1 MLLVIQKQKVNDIIR
16 CKKCDIFQKLVVFF
30 VLAYMTIMLYVGGML
45 MMRCCVCFCR
55 ATLVR
60 RRGFGVVLRLT
71 EDKQENRVPT

>member
-55 ATLVR
+55 V
-60 RRGFGVVLRLT
+60 
-71 EDKQENRVPT
+71 K